1 MSSNF
6 RFLLSNTKKQT
17 LMSMLKVNVRF
28 TQKLLEIWNR
38 IIKVPKIAPE
48 LLFPISGM
56 NFSVQMLIFSFFC
69 INQIN
74 LSKAGTTM

>member
-17 LMSMLKVNVRF
+17 LMSMVKVRF

-56 NFSVQMLIFSFFC
+56 NFSVKMLIFSFFC

-74 LSKAGTTM
+74 LFKAGTTM